1 MVTVF
6 IVEDEII
13 LLEIYRN
20 ILELKG
26 HEVIGQAHDGLEC
39 LRKLIGDNKG
49 TKPELANMPDFILMD
64 HRMPIKNGLD
74 TMKELLAKKPELKII
89 FVSAD
94 VSVKFEALKSG
105 AIDFIIKPF
114 NMQTLFDTLDKF
126 ID

>member
-39 LRKLIGDNKG
+39 INKIIGDSNG
-49 TKPELANMPDFILMD
+49 SKPEIKKMPDFILMD
-64 HRMPIKNGLD
+64 HRMPIKNGID
-74 TMKELLAKKPELKII
+74 TMKDLLEKRPELKII

-94 VSVKFEALKSG
+94 ISVKSEALFAG
-105 AIDFIIKPF
+105 AIDFIVKPF
-114 NMQTLFDTLDKF
+114 NMQTLFDTLEKY